1 MPDPDPNAL
10 LRRLPEAMAR
20 LRRQLGLRIVGM
32 EGVVD
37 HVLTCLLC
45 NGHGLLV
52 GVPGLAKT
60 LLCSSLAELLDL
72 EFKRIQFTPDL
83 MPGDI
88 VGTETLVELPEG
100 GRGFRFVHGP
110 IFTNLLLADEI
121 NRTPPKTQAALMEA
135 MEERTVT
142 SGGTRRDLSAPFIV
156 LATQNPIE
164 QEGTYELPAAQL
176 DRFLVRIP
184 VGYPSE
190 ADEKQVVRR
199 TTAGAQADLAPL
211 LTREEILA
219 LQALVREE
227 QAPADVMRYA
237 TTLARATRPG
247 EDAPEALRELIAW
260 GAGPR
265 AAQALVMASK
275 ARALMDGRAHPS
287 CADVRHVL
295 PAVMGHRVI
304 PSFTAAA
311 RSVTTDEIV
320 QRVVAAIPAPD
331 GWRPEPDAPAEGL
344 LAGILRRLRGRAE
357 TAAPV

>member
-1 MPDPDPNAL
+1 MDNSAL
-10 LRRLPEAMAR
+10 RRRLPEAMAE
-20 LRRQLGLRIVGM
+20 LRTQLGLRIVGM
-32 EGVVD
+32 EDVVE

-60 LLCSSLAELLDL
+60 LLCSSISELLDL

-88 VGTETLVELPEG
+88 IGTETLVEQPEG

-121 NRTPPKTQAALMEA
+121 NRTPPKTQAALMEG

-142 SGGTRRDLSAPFIV
+142 SAGTRRELSTPFIV

-184 VGYPSE
+184 VSYPDE
-190 ADEKQVVRR
+190 ADEKQIVRR
-199 TTAGAQADLAPL
+199 TTAGAQAQLEPV
-211 LTREEILA
+211 LTRDEILA
-219 LQALVREE
+219 LQACVLDE
-227 QAPADVMRYA
+227 QAPVEIVRYA

-247 EDAPEALRELIAW
+247 PDAPSALGELIAW

-265 AAQALVMASK
+265 AAQALVMAAK
-275 ARALMDGRAHPS
+275 AQALMDGRAHPS

-311 RSVTTDEIV
+311 RGVTTDDIV
-320 QRVVAAIPAPD
+320 RGVMAAIPAPD
-331 GWRPEPDAPAEGL
+331 GWTSEPDRPADGFF
-344 LAGILRRLRGRAE
+344 AGILRLFRGRG
-357 TAAPV
+357 AAAARA

>member
-1 MPDPDPNAL
+1 MD
-10 LRRLPEAMAR
+10 E
-20 LRRQLGLRIVGM
+20 LRRQLALRIVGM
-32 EGVVD
+32 EDVVD
-37 HVLTCLLC
+37 HALVCLLC
-45 NGHGLLV
+45 NVHGLLV

-60 LLCSSLAELLDL
+60 LLCASIAELLDL
-72 EFKRIQFTPDL
+72 QFKRIQFTPDL

-88 VGTETLVELPEG
+88 VGTETLVEMPEG

-135 MEERTVT
+135 MEEGTVT
-142 SGGTRRDLSAPFIV
+142 SAGTRRDLDPPFIV

-184 VGYPSE
+184 VDYPDE
-190 ADEKQVVRR
+190 VDEKEVVRR
-199 TTAGAQADLAPL
+199 TTAGEVAELEPVLSRD
-211 LTREEILA
+211 EILA
-219 LQALVREE
+219 LQALVRDED
-227 QAPADVMRYA
+227 APADVLRYA

-247 EDAPEALRELIAW
+247 DEAPAGLGDLIAW

-275 ARALMDGRAHPS
+275 ARALMDGRSRPS
-287 CADVRHVL
+287 CDDVRAVL

-311 RSVTTDEIV
+311 RDVTTDEIV
-320 QRVVAAIPAPD
+320 RRIVAAIPAPD
-331 GWRPEPDAPAEGL
+331 GWSPAPDEPEDGFF
-344 LAGILRRLRGRAE
+344 AGILRRFRGRAASA
-357 TAAPV
+357 TSA